1 MNIFNIHIEFDS
13 KVFCRLV
20 EEYITKKQKA
30 YVCVVDANVITIAQK
45 DMRYRKIV
53 RGANI
58 NTCDGSSIAKMANL
72 IYGTKFSAFNG
83 PELFEYYIE
92 RPYKH
97 VLLGNKASKVEQIKA
112 KVVEKGLQLELKHVN
127 VPFVPVEKFD
137 YLDIAKQINEM
148 KPDIVWVSLGAPK
161 QEIFIANIFPYIEQG
176 VLLGIGA
183 AFNFYIG
190 DLQNNKKEI
199 GGLRFIWLERIF
211 KEPKKQLKRVGK
223 FLLMVPR
230 MYFEEYKKAKALR
243 RKECQREW

>member
-1 MNIFNIHIEFDS
+1 MNIFNVHIEFDS
-13 KVFCRLV
+13 KAFCRSV
-20 EEYITKKQKA
+20 EEYIAKKQKA

-45 DMRYRKIV
+45 DMRYREIV

-58 NTCDGSSIAKMANL
+58 NTCDGSSIAKMVNL

-112 KVVEKGLQLELKHVN
+112 KVVEKGLRLDLQHVD
-127 VPFVPVEKFD
+127 VPFVPVEEFD
-137 YLDIAKQINEM
+137 YPGIAKQINEM

-161 QEIFIANIFPYIEQG
+161 QETFIANIFPYIEQG
-176 VLLGIGA
+176 VLFGIGA

-190 DLQNNKKEI
+190 DLRNNKREI

-230 MYFEEYKKAKALR
+230 MYFEECKKAKALR
-243 RKECQREW
+243 RK